1 MKLTVA
7 QLKVLSGL
15 LDEALP
21 LDLAARSA
29 WLEALPLKHHEL
41 VPSLQA
47 ALLREPPA
55 AGTVESLDVLP
66 SIDVADGP
74 AAATPSTLQSGA
86 RIGPYELVRRLG
98 VGGMAEVWLARRAD
112 GAFKREVALKLP
124 MRSGVRGDL
133 EGRFARERDILA
145 SLEHPLI
152 ARFYDAGV
160 DPGGLPYLCMEYVQ
174 GQPVTDWCDAGRL
187 PIDARVALFLQILE
201 AVQYAHEKQVVHRD
215 LKPSNIL
222 VTGSGQVRLLDFGVA
237 KLLETAEAD
246 QTPLTRLYGRALTP
260 DYAAPELLR
269 GESIDARSD
278 VYSLGVLLYEL
289 LTGGRPYRLRS
300 AASMGLLDVAIATI
314 EVPKPSA
321 ALTDGAAAARSSSS
335 ERLARQLRGPMDAI
349 VLKVLARTPAGRYAS
364 VSEFATAL
372 RRHLT
377 RKPIAAPFRLP
388 DRMCT
393 TAARRGFTAATA
405 GTLAIALAIFFHGHW
420 RRAGDADVTTLP
432 AAGVAAAG
440 AQHATALDA
449 VAPALTSLV
458 VLPFVNASES
468 QAEAYYPDALTYRLT
483 LLLAR
488 VRKLQVTFNSAAE
501 SFRNSALPV
510 TTIAQQLGAQW
521 ALAGQVHKEGSQI
534 RVVVQLIRAADGQS
548 LWSRTYDREIREA
561 FQLEEEIAN
570 GVVETLD
577 AGVLG
582 GALPWRA
589 VPTAPAAYDLLL
601 RALGTWLGPEP
612 VKREQNVEYLRRAV
626 ALDPGYADAWANLG
640 MAYLNR
646 RTPPDGSNL
655 AKARSAAAQALK
667 LDPRNETANLLMQD
681 LHLSFDW
688 DWSAAEKDLGRIL
701 ESDPAAE
708 KLPEAGFLELANGRT
723 ARALP
728 LLRQALLRDPLNH
741 IHYNNLGI
749 LYYGAGRHEEA
760 EALFRKSLLVDST
773 QAWAHHHLGLVL
785 LAQGKYDAALAEIAR
800 EISPISRLRGLAVVR
815 KARGETAQSDAA
827 LAELIRVYQ
836 GNTNEESAFV
846 GPYAIASVY
855 AYRGEADAAFEWLER
870 ARRQKALGMFYLD
883 VRHDPLLARLQ
894 GDVRFRML
902 LQELGL
908 AEADADS

>member
-7 QLKVLSGL
+7 QLKALSRL

-21 LDLAARSA
+21 LDVAERNA
-29 WLEALPLKHHEL
+29 WLEALPPEHHEL
-41 VPSLQA
+41 VPSLRA
-47 ALLREPPA
+47 ALLMEPPA

-66 SIDVADGP
+66 TIDVADGP
-74 AAATPSTLQSGA
+74 AATPSTLQCGA

-124 MRSGVRGDL
+124 IRSGVRGDL

-160 DPGGLPYLCMEYVQ
+160 DPGGLPYLCMEYVR

-201 AVQYAHEKQVVHRD
+201 AVQFAHEKQVVHRD

-237 KLLETAEAD
+237 KLLETADAD
-246 QTPLTRLYGRALTP
+246 QTPLTRLYGRAVTP

-289 LTGGRPYRLRS
+289 LTGARPYRLQT

-314 EVPKPSA
+314 EVPKPSG
-321 ALTDGAAAARSSSS
+321 ALTDGAAAARASSSQ
-335 ERLARQLRGPMDAI
+335 RLALQLRGPLDAT
-349 VLKVLARTPAGRYAS
+349 VLKALARTPAERYAS
-364 VSEFATAL
+364 ASEFAAAL
-372 RRHLT
+372 RRQLT
-377 RKPIAAPFRLP
+377 RKPIAALLRLP
-388 DRMCT
+388 NRMRT

-405 GTLAIALAIFFHGHW
+405 GTLVIALALFFLGHW
-420 RRAGDADVTTLP
+420 RRANDADVTTLP
-432 AAGVAAAG
+432 AAGAAAAG
-440 AQHATALDA
+440 ARRAAVDA

-458 VLPFVNASES
+458 VLPFVNESES
-468 QAEAYYPDALTYRLT
+468 QAEAYYADALTHQLT

-488 VRKLQVTFNSAAE
+488 VRKLQVTFTSAAQ
-501 SFRNSALPV
+501 SFRNSALPA
-510 TTIAQQLGAQW
+510 TTIAQQLGVQW
-521 ALAGQVHKEGSQI
+521 VLVGQVHKDASQI
-534 RVVVQLIRAADGQS
+534 RVAVQLVHAADGQS

-582 GALPWRA
+582 GALPRRA

-601 RALGTWLGPEP
+601 RALGTWLGTEP

-626 ALDPGYADAWANLG
+626 AIDPDYADAWANLG
-640 MAYLNR
+640 NAYLAR
-646 RTPPDGSNL
+646 RIPPDGPNI
-655 AKARSAAAQALK
+655 AKARSAAAQALR
-667 LDPRNETANLLMQD
+667 LDPRNETANLMMQD
-681 LHLSFDW
+681 LHLSLDW
-688 DWSAAEKDLGRIL
+688 DWSAAEQDLGRIL

-708 KLPEAGFLELANGRT
+708 LLPEAGFLELANGRT

-728 LLRQALLRDPLNH
+728 LLRQALLRDPLNR

-749 LYYGAGRHEEA
+749 LHYGAGRLEEA

-773 QAWAHHHLGLVL
+773 QGWAHHHLGLVL
-785 LAQGKYDAALAEIAR
+785 LAQGKHDASLAEIAR
-800 EISPISRLRGLAVVR
+800 ETSPIMRLRGLAVVR
-815 KARGETAQSDAA
+815 KARGETAQSDVA
-827 LAELIRVYQ
+827 LAELIRAYQ
-836 GNTNEESAFV
+836 GNANEESAFV

-883 VRHDPLLARLQ
+883 VRHDPLLARLH
-894 GDVRFRML
+894 GDAHFRML

>member
-29 WLEALPLKHHEL
+29 WLEALPPKHHEL
-41 VPSLQA
+41 VPSLRA

-74 AAATPSTLQSGA
+74 AAATPSTLQCGA

-160 DPGGLPYLCMEYVQ
+160 DPCGLPYLCMEYVQ

-222 VTGSGQVRLLDFGVA
+222 VTGSGRVRLLDFGVA

-260 DYAAPELLR
+260 DFAAPELLR

-289 LTGGRPYRLRS
+289 LTGARPYRLQR

-314 EVPKPSA
+314 EAPKLSA
-321 ALTDGAAAARSSSS
+321 ALTDGAAAARASTSQ
-335 ERLARQLRGPMDAI
+335 RLALQLRGPLDAI
-349 VLKVLARTPAGRYAS
+349 VLKALARTPAGRYAS
-364 VSEFATAL
+364 ASEFAAAL
-372 RRHLT
+372 HRHLT
-377 RKPIAAPFRLP
+377 RKPIAALLRLP
-388 DRMCT
+388 DRMRT
-393 TAARRGFTAATA
+393 TAALRGIAAATA
-405 GTLAIALAIFFHGHW
+405 GTLVIALAIFFHGHW
-420 RRAGDADVTTLP
+420 RRTADADVTTLP
-432 AAGVAAAG
+432 AAAVAAAG
-440 AQHATALDA
+440 ARRAAADA

-458 VLPFVNASES
+458 VLPFVNESES

-488 VRKLQVTFNSAAE
+488 VRKLQVTFTSAAQR
-501 SFRNSALPV
+501 FRGSDLPV
-510 TTIAQQLGAQW
+510 IAIAQQLDVQW
-521 ALAGQVHKEGSQI
+521 VLVGQVHKDGSQI
-534 RVVVQLIRAADGQS
+534 RVAVQLIRAADGQS
-548 LWSRTYDREIREA
+548 LWSRSYGREIREA

-582 GALPWRA
+582 GALPRRA

-612 VKREQNVEYLRRAV
+612 PKLEQNVEYLRRAV
-626 ALDPGYADAWANLG
+626 ALDPGYADARAALG
-640 MAYLNR
+640 LAYFSR
-646 RTPPDGSNL
+646 RPPDIAN
-655 AKARSAAAQALK
+655 ARSAAAQALK
-667 LDPRNETANLLMQD
+667 LDPRNESANLLMQD
-681 LHLSFDW
+681 LHLSIDW
-688 DWSAAEKDLGRIL
+688 DWPAAEKDLGRIL

-708 KLPEAGFLELANGRT
+708 VLPDAGFLELENGRT

-728 LLRQALLRDPLNH
+728 LLRQALLRDPMQKM
-741 IHYNNLGI
+741 HYNNLGI
-749 LYYGAGRHEEA
+749 LHYGAGRLEEA

-773 QAWAHHHLGLVL
+773 QVWAHHHLGLVL
-785 LAQGKYDAALAEIAR
+785 LAQGKHDASLAEIAR
-800 EISPISRLRGLAVVR
+800 ETSPIMRLRGLAVVR
-815 KARGETAQSDAA
+815 SARGEMAESDAA
-827 LAELIRVYQ
+827 LAELIRAYQ
-836 GNTNEESAFV
+836 GNANAESAFV

-883 VRHDPLLARLQ
+883 VRHDPLLARLH
-894 GDVRFRML
+894 GDPRFRML
-902 LQELGL
+902 LRELGL
-908 AEADADS
+908 AEADEDS

>member
-1 MKLTVA
+1 MKLTIA

-29 WLEALPLKHHEL
+29 WLEALPSKHREL
-41 VPSLQA
+41 VPSLRA

-74 AAATPSTLQSGA
+74 AAASSTLQSGA
-86 RIGPYELVRRLG
+86 RVGPYELVSRLG

-160 DPGGLPYLCMEYVQ
+160 DSGGLPYLCMEYVQ

-187 PIDARVALFLQILE
+187 PIDARLALFLQILE

-289 LTGGRPYRLRS
+289 LTGARPYRLQR

-314 EVPKPSA
+314 EAPKPSA
-321 ALTDGAAAARSSSS
+321 ALTDGAAAARASSSQ
-335 ERLARQLRGPMDAI
+335 RLALQLRGPLDVI
-349 VLKVLARTPAGRYAS
+349 VLKALARTPSGRYAS
-364 VSEFATAL
+364 TSEFAAAL

-377 RKPIAAPFRLP
+377 RKSIAALLRLP
-388 DRMCT
+388 DRMRT
-393 TAARRGFTAATA
+393 TAALRGIAAATA
-405 GTLAIALAIFFHGHW
+405 GTLVIALAIFFHGHW

-440 AQHATALDA
+440 ARHAALNA

-458 VLPFVNASES
+458 VLPFVNESES

-488 VRKLQVTFNSAAE
+488 VRKLQVTFTSAAQ
-501 SFRNSALPV
+501 SFRGSGLPV
-510 TTIAQQLGAQW
+510 TAIAQQLNVQW
-521 ALAGQVHKEGSQI
+521 VLVGQVHKEGSQI
-534 RVVVQLIRAADGQS
+534 RVAVQLIRAADGQS
-548 LWSRTYDREIREA
+548 LWSRTYGREIREA

-612 VKREQNVEYLRRAV
+612 VKWEQNVEYLRRAV

-646 RTPPDGSNL
+646 RTPPDGPNI

-728 LLRQALLRDPLNH
+728 LLRQALLRDPLNR

-785 LAQGKYDAALAEIAR
+785 LAQGKHDAALAEIAR
-800 EISPISRLRGLAVVR
+800 ETSPILRLRGLTVVR

-827 LAELIRVYQ
+827 LAELIRAYQ
-836 GNTNEESAFV
+836 GNANEESAFV

-855 AYRGEADAAFEWLER
+855 AYRGETDAAFEWLER

-883 VRHDPLLARLQ
+883 VRHDPLLARLH
-894 GDVRFRML
+894 GDARFRML

>member
-21 LDLAARSA
+21 LDVAARSA
-29 WLEALPLKHHEL
+29 WLEALPPEHHEL
-41 VPSLQA
+41 VPSLRI
-47 ALLREPPA
+47 ALLMEPPA
-55 AGTVESLDVLP
+55 ARTVESLDVLP
-66 SIDVADGP
+66 RIDVADGP
-74 AAATPSTLQSGA
+74 AAATSSTLQSGA
-86 RIGPYELVRRLG
+86 RVGPYELVRRLG

-174 GQPVTDWCDAGRL
+174 GQPVTDWCNAGRL
-187 PIDARVALFLQILE
+187 PIDARVALFLQVLE
-201 AVQYAHEKQVVHRD
+201 AVQYAHHKQVVHRD

-289 LTGGRPYRLRS
+289 LTGARPYRLQS

-335 ERLARQLRGPMDAI
+335 QRLARQLRGPMDAI
-349 VLKVLARTPAGRYAS
+349 VLKALARTPAGRYAS
-364 VSEFATAL
+364 ASEFAAAL

-377 RKPIAAPFRLP
+377 RRPIAAPFRLP
-388 DRMCT
+388 DRMRT
-393 TAARRGFTAATA
+393 TGARRGFTAATA
-405 GTLAIALAIFFHGHW
+405 GTLVIALAIFFHGHW

-432 AAGVAAAG
+432 AAAVAAAG
-440 AQHATALDA
+440 ARHAAVDA
-449 VAPALTSLV
+449 VAPVLTSLV
-458 VLPFVNASES
+458 VLPFVNESER

-488 VRKLQVTFNSAAE
+488 VRKLQVTFSTAAQRYRG
-501 SFRNSALPV
+501 SGLPV
-510 TTIAQQLGAQW
+510 TAIAQQLDVQW
-521 ALAGQVHKEGSQI
+521 VLVGQVHKEGSQI
-534 RVVVQLIRAADGQS
+534 RVAVQLVHAADGQS
-548 LWSRTYDREIREA
+548 QWSRTYYREIREA
-561 FQLEEEIAN
+561 FQLEEEIAS
-570 GVVETLD
+570 GVIEALD

-582 GALPWRA
+582 AALPRRA
-589 VPTAPAAYDLLL
+589 VPTVPAAYDLLL

-612 VKREQNVEYLRRAV
+612 VKPELPVEYLRRAV
-626 ALDPGYADAWANLG
+626 ALDPDYADAWAALG
-640 MAYLNR
+640 WAYLAR
-646 RTPPDGSNL
+646 RIPPDGPNI
-655 AKARSAAAQALK
+655 ANARRAAAQALR

-708 KLPEAGFLELANGRT
+708 LLPEAGFLELANGRT

-728 LLRQALLRDPLNH
+728 LLRQALLRDPLNR

-785 LAQGKYDAALAEIAR
+785 LAQGKHDAALAEIAR
-800 EISPISRLRGLAVVR
+800 ETSPIMRLRGLAVVR
-815 KARGETAQSDAA
+815 SARGEMAESDAA
-827 LAELIRVYQ
+827 LAELIHEYQ
-836 GNTNEESAFV
+836 RNENEESAFV

-870 ARRQKALGMFYLD
+870 ARRLKARGMLYLD

-894 GDVRFRML
+894 GDARFRML
-902 LQELGL
+902 LRELGL
-908 AEADADS
+908 AEADAGS